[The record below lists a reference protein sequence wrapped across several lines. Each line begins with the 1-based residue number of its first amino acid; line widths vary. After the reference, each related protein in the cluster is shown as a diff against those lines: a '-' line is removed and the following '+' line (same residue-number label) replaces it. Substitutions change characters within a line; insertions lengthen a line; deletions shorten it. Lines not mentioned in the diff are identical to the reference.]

1 MRKEYF
7 KRPYYFYIK
16 EGDINF
22 SLYYSVQETLTEARI
37 HDEKIDFVKG
47 DFALVKKTIL
57 EIAKSKKRYSK
68 DDIKK
73 KFEAI
78 KIGKKTK
85 KKEELEE
92 FIDSDGTLATSKIPV
107 LDLKMHPRKTTDQTI
122 PAARMTNNSMLRGFR
137 SYYGESVEVN
147 EVDYSDAFGYEETK
161 DMDADNTKDYLINN
175 MGLEPDAAEDRTK
188 QFGKTPNKKKKA
200 PKHIQ
205 KRKGFIDRLT
215 LAEREKQEMT
225 KVVEDIL
232 TKKYIDTYDVNPKE
246 KREVSKILLK
256 NIKSLKK
263 MANREGLSIRDI
275 VKLLKDEQ

>member
-1 MRKEYF
+1 MGKEYF
-7 KRPYYFYIK
+7 KKPYYFYIK

-22 SLYYSVQETLTEARI
+22 SLYYSVQETLTEARTK
-37 HDEKIDFVKG
+37 DEKIDFVNA
-47 DFALVKKTIL
+47 DLNLVKKTIL
-57 EIAKSKKRYSK
+57 EIAKSKKKYSK
-68 DDIKK
+68 ADIKK

-78 KIGKKTK
+78 KIGKKSK
-85 KKEELEE
+85 EKEELEE
-92 FIDSDGTLATSKIPV
+92 FIDADGTLSTSKIPV

-122 PAARMTNNSMLRGFR
+122 PAARHTNNPVMRGFR
-137 SYYGESVEVN
+137 SYYGESVEDVN

-161 DMDADNTKDYLINN
+161 DMDANKTKEYLVKK

-215 LAEREKQEMT
+215 LAEREKQEME

-232 TKKYIDTYDVNPKE
+232 TKKYVDTYDVNPKE

-275 VKLLKDEQ
+275 IKLFKDE